1 MTHDSK
7 ADEFDFQKKKIEIL
21 LLSLLLYFFIEDITM
36 ASIII
41 YSSTV
46 SEFTEYLLSTLGKKN
61 SWKWY
66 DLPIPTF
73 YTKKFV
79 KSRNVLIS
87 RKKWRILNFAIFS
100 KKLAQCGIFHM
111 IRDAMMRLDKIL
123 KMALNF
129 GEFFLDDF
137 PTLILSKSIDLSNVV
152 SK

>member
-7 ADEFDFQKKKIEIL
+7 ADEFDFQKKIEIL
-21 LLSLLLYFFIEDITM
+21 LLSLLFYFFIEDITM

-46 SEFTEYLLSTLGKKN
+46 SEFTEYLLSTLGKKKN
-61 SWKWY
+61 RETDMICLFLHFTQKISWN
-66 DLPIPTF
+66 PGIF
-73 YTKKFV
+73 YFHEKVKNNEFCCFFKKIV
-79 KSRNVLIS
+79 
-87 RKKWRILNFAIFS
+87 
-100 KKLAQCGIFHM
+100 QCGIFNM